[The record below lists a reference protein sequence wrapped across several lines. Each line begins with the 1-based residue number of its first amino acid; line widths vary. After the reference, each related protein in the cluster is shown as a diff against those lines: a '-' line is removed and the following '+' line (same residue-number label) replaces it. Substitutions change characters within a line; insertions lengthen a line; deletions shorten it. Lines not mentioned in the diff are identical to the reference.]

1 MNLKEEFIM
10 NKLQSKYEIEKWYE
24 NKDPWGYKNNP
35 EDLKRKAILL
45 SVIPRR
51 RYRKVLDIG
60 CGN

>member
-1 MNLKEEFIM
+1 M